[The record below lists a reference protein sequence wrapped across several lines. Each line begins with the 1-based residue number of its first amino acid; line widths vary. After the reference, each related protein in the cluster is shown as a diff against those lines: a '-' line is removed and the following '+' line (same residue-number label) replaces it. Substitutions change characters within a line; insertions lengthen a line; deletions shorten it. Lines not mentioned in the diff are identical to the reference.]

1 MLYDLQEERIY
12 AYPYA
17 EFSAGSSERLQQL
30 LKEQY
35 EDALSRN
42 QFVLFV
48 RDNKASRLISYSM
61 DNEPGP

>member
-12 AYPYA
+12 AYSYA
-17 EFSAGSSERLQQL
+17 EFSSVLNRRLRQS

-35 EDALSRN
+35 EDALRRN

-48 RDNKASRLISYSM
+48 RDNSTRMAVSFSM
-61 DNEPGP
+61 DNE